1 MTARRL
7 LTAAVWV
14 LLASAPAPAQTVSEL
29 VSARGKSTSPFASIV
44 AKANESTVRVRC
56 DDKDTVFGT
65 VVFADGYILTKAS
78 ELKGRVT
85 VRMADGTEQ
94 DAEIVAVHTPTDLAL
109 VKVEA
114 DDLHPVSFSPT
125 KKVPVGIFVAAAS
138 AGPGPQSVGIV
149 SVATRNLRGYLG
161 VFLARVDPEKG
172 GAKVDDIAPSG
183 AAETAGLKKGDV
195 ICELNGKTITGE
207 QALRRLL
214 ETYKPGDEVKLKL
227 QREGKEIEKKL
238 TLGGPGVPPT
248 SGPNRGDIQNT
259 LGNHRLSTR
268 RTGFPTILQTD
279 MILKPEQCGG
289 PVVDLDGKVLGVSI
303 ARAGRVETWVLPS
316 ETITPLLADMKSG
329 KYPPVSLKKDE
340 NKADKKDDRKEK
352 DEK

>member
-7 LTAAVWV
+7 LTAAVV
-14 LLASAPAPAQTVSEL
+14 FLLAAAPAPAQSVSEL
-29 VSARGKSTSPFASIV
+29 VSARGRVASPFAPIV

-56 DDKDTVFGT
+56 DDKDVALGT

-85 VRMADGTEQ
+85 VRMGDGTEQ
-94 DAEIVAVHTPTDLAL
+94 DAEIVSVHPPTDLAL
-109 VKVEA
+109 VRVEA
-114 DDLHPVSFSPT
+114 DELHPISFSSS
-125 KKVPVGIFVAAAS
+125 KRVLVGNLVAAAS
-138 AGPGPQSVGIV
+138 AGAGPQAAGIV
-149 SVATRNLRGYLG
+149 SVTTRNLRGYLG
-161 VFLARVDPEKG
+161 VYLSPVDPDSG
-172 GAKVDDIAPSG
+172 GAKVNEIAPQG
-183 AAETAGLKKGDV
+183 AADTAGLKKGDV
-195 ICELNGKTITGE
+195 ICELNGKVVVGE
-207 QALRRLL
+207 QALRKLL
-214 ETYKPGDEVKLKL
+214 ESYKPGDEVRIKF

-259 LGNHRLSTR
+259 LGGHKLSVR

-329 KYPPVSLKKDE
+329 KYPPISV
-340 NKADKKDDRKEK
+340 KKDDRKDDKK

>member
-1 MTARRL
+1 MTVRRL
-7 LTAAVWV
+7 LTAATLV
-14 LLASAPAPAQTVSEL
+14 LFASAPASAQSVSEL
-29 VSARGKSTSPFASIV
+29 VSARGKRTSPFASIV

-56 DDKDTVFGT
+56 DDKDTALGT

-85 VRMADGTEQ
+85 VRMSDGTEQ
-94 DAEIVAVHTPTDLAL
+94 DAEIVAVHKPTDLAL
-109 VKVEA
+109 VKV
-114 DDLHPVSFSPT
+114 DTDNLHPVSFGST
-125 KKVPVGIFVAAAS
+125 KRVLVGNLIAAAS
-138 AGPGPQSVGIV
+138 TGMGPQSAGIV
-149 SVATRNLRGYLG
+149 SVIPRNLRGYLG
-161 VFLARVDPEKG
+161 VFLARVDPDSG
-172 GAKVDDIAPSG
+172 GAKVDDIATDG
-183 AAETAGLKKGDV
+183 AADGAGIKKGDV

-207 QALRRLL
+207 QALRKLL
-214 ETYKPGDEVKLKL
+214 ETYKPGDEVRIKL

-238 TLGGPGVPPT
+238 MLGGPGTPPT

-259 LGNHRLSTR
+259 LGNHKLSVR

-329 KYPPVSLKKDE
+329 KYPPISVKKDDKKEGKKDE
-340 NKADKKDDRKEK
+340 K
-352 DEK
+352 